1 MHPRARRGVSE
12 PSTAE
17 LLEFAQ
23 ELAEAA
29 DVVSM
34 EYHRAGFE
42 TETKRDGSLVT
53 TADRA
58 VEAELRRLI
67 AEHYPSHAVLG
78 EEEGL
83 AATAEATVRW
93 ILDPIDGTHG
103 FARGMP
109 IWATL
114 IAAQRDEAIE
124 VGVAS
129 APALA
134 RRWWGATGLGAFVA
148 TLPLTTGDTERMA
161 VSTVD
166 TLDRAQLLSGSY
178 RQLLDV
184 YGEPA
189 RLLIE
194 QVWRDR
200 GVGDFWGHLL
210 VAEGVADVML
220 EGSLKPW
227 DVAALRVIVE
237 EAGGRITD
245 PDGSPT
251 LEPRAAVTTNGRLH
265 DAVLSALSRER

>member
-1 MHPRARRGVSE
+1 VSE
-12 PSTAE
+12 PSSAE
-17 LLEFAQ
+17 LLEFALD
-23 ELAEAA
+23 LADAA

-42 TETKRDGSLVT
+42 TETKDDGSLVT

-58 VEAELRRLI
+58 VEERLRALI
-67 AEHYPSHAVLG
+67 GERYPSHAVLG

-83 AATAEATVRW
+83 AAQPDAPVRW

-114 IAAQRDEAIE
+114 IAAERGGVLE

-134 RRWWGATGLGAFVA
+134 RRWWAAAGSGAFVG
-148 TLPLTTGDTERMA
+148 TLPATVGDAERIR

-166 TLDRAQLLSGSY
+166 TLDQAQLLSGSY
-178 RQLLDV
+178 RQLLRV

-189 RLLIE
+189 AKLIE
-194 QVWRDR
+194 SVWRDR
-200 GVGDFWGHLL
+200 GVGDFWGHVL
-210 VAEGVADVML
+210 VAEGVGDVML
-220 EGSLKPW
+220 EGSLRPW
-227 DVAALRVIVE
+227 DIAALRVIVE

-245 PDGSPT
+245 LEGSDT
-251 LEPRAAVTTNGRLH
+251 LEPETAVTTNGRLH
-265 DAVLSALSRER
+265 ETVLAALRAR